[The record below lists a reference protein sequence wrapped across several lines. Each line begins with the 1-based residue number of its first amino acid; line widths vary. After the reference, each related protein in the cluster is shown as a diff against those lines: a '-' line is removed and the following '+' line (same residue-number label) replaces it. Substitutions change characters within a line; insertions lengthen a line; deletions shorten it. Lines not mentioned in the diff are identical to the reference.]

1 MQREGEG
8 GSKEAAVE
16 VTVKK
21 TNRRKEVEED
31 TPPPLDV
38 GEHPRSQSS
47 FELGHPADINPLRLE
62 FQANEGTAALPT
74 EPAAKKEQH
83 PPHPK
88 KGRKGGKKK
97 KHHHESR
104 SQATTPDS
112 AHAHAPSLFNAY
124 AYHHH
129 HHHPPPQFLYP
140 PPPPQ
145 AYMPFQPLASFHQ
158 SPFL

>member
-1 MQREGEG
+1 MRQLHDFPACARNL
-8 GSKEAAVE
+8 AQYNV
-16 VTVKK
+16 
-21 TNRRKEVEED
+21 
-31 TPPPLDV
+31 PLRGDPRLASQYMAQYSV
-38 GEHPRSQSS
+38 PRSQSS
-47 FELGHPADINPLRLE
+47 LM
-62 FQANEGTAALPT
+62 T
-74 EPAAKKEQH
+74 EPPEPMHH
-83 PPHPK
+83 PHPHPHPHPK

-129 HHHPPPQFLYP
+129 HHPPPQFLYP